1 MRKFAKTEK
10 IILLSFL
17 FILFTIPIF
26 LIPYSDDS
34 IRITNINVIKPK
46 KVHAGNRLKIE
57 GSVQY
62 LGTTGSSL
70 DVVLLVNGTE
80 YQTRKIF
87 APSYQLVNISFFW
100 TPERNGLYVIR
111 LRAYSTPFK
120 FEDSKVVTIQVNSI
134 IGHQRYTM
142 ALYHFNVQYVPGST
156 AIENRIIEE
165 SFYPLLKMYQRHDKW
180 RCNIELSGYMLEI
193 LHQRYPQVLAFLKYL
208 VSEGKIELIVSNYS
222 QQLLVA
228 YPQTDMAKS
237 IEISDEILNSL
248 GLVRS
253 GVFFAQES
261 QWTPG
266 YAGLLN
272 AYDYNTVVV
281 ASDPWY
287 HYLHS
292 RMKTPSPLF
301 FLEDNST
308 QSFSANKRQ
317 VNVLLLT
324 KPGNIEGVEFRWAW
338 AYDGEFA
345 NTYAYNNDFRYSS
358 SRAQTHE
365 KKLKR
370 FEAEGDHYVFIS
382 EFVAMLHEMN
392 VEREK
397 IPKIP
402 EATWD
407 MKKCNG
413 VWRWMGDNIA
423 SYEDDAFVR
432 AYTYRARQKA
442 LVTETLI
449 ELARSKGIDISGEEQ
464 ILLNIWKQILLA
476 EVSDS
481 TGWFPWEIEVK
492 ESIHLTDS
500 ALKLMDDVIAEL
512 KMKLGYQNT
521 LLKVDPFKNTI
532 SKVSSIKEPKPA
544 SAPNLNIEVKGGPYL
559 IDYTIGEFG
568 VTITINMFLE
578 KKSTVEIKFPA
589 ENSIM
594 YSPSLAE
601 NTLITFN
608 PSDIHEN
615 PYLPLS
621 NGLVIINGSKAI
633 IKHCAERHMAM
644 LWNRDKYV
652 VFKEKA
658 VSGNLTYSFTFVEDM
673 FYFNFVY
680 IANSIN
686 VYPSLVV

>member
-1 MRKFAKTEK
+1 
-10 IILLSFL
+10 
-17 FILFTIPIF
+17 
-26 LIPYSDDS
+26 
-34 IRITNINVIKPK
+34 
-46 KVHAGNRLKIE
+46 
-57 GSVQY
+57 
-62 LGTTGSSL
+62 
-70 DVVLLVNGTE
+70 
-80 YQTRKIF
+80 
-87 APSYQLVNISFFW
+87 
-100 TPERNGLYVIR
+100 
-111 LRAYSTPFK
+111 
-120 FEDSKVVTIQVNSI
+120 
-134 IGHQRYTM
+134 
-142 ALYHFNVQYVPGST
+142 
-156 AIENRIIEE
+156 
-165 SFYPLLKMYQRHDKW
+165 
-180 RCNIELSGYMLEI
+180 
-193 LHQRYPQVLAFLKYL
+193 
-208 VSEGKIELIVSNYS
+208 
-222 QQLLVA
+222 
-228 YPQTDMAKS
+228 
-237 IEISDEILNSL
+237 
-248 GLVRS
+248 
-253 GVFFAQES
+253 
-261 QWTPG
+261 
-266 YAGLLN
+266 
-272 AYDYNTVVV
+272 
-281 ASDPWY
+281 
-287 HYLHS
+287 
-292 RMKTPSPLF
+292 
-301 FLEDNST
+301 
-308 QSFSANKRQ
+308 
-317 VNVLLLT
+317 
-324 KPGNIEGVEFRWAW
+324 
-338 AYDGEFA
+338 
-345 NTYAYNNDFRYSS
+345 
-358 SRAQTHE
+358 
-365 KKLKR
+365 
-370 FEAEGDHYVFIS
+370 
-382 EFVAMLHEMN
+382 
-392 VEREK
+392 
-397 IPKIP
+397 
-402 EATWD
+402 

-449 ELARSKGIDISGEEQ
+449 GLARSKGIDISGEEQ

-544 SAPNLNIEVKGGPYL
+544 AAPNLNIEVKGGPYL